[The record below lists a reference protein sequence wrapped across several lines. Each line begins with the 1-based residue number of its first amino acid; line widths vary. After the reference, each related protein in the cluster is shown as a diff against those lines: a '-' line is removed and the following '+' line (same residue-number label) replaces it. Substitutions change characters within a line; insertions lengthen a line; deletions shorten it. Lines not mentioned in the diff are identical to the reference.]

1 MIINNT
7 GSETHK
13 DMMDLDQLD
22 LDEKNGN
29 VLTLE
34 ADEKLIAIEGTY
46 MYASC
51 EQRTVVGQCKMTT
64 SKGRTFGIVFY
75 LNNFFFS
82 RFNL

>member
-1 MIINNT
+1 MIINNK

-13 DMMDLDQLD
+13 DMMDLDQWD
-22 LDEKNGN
+22 LDENNGN

-46 MYASC
+46 SGF
-51 EQRTVVGQCKMTT
+51 ENRTVVGQCKMTT

-75 LNNFFFS
+75 LNNFCFC
-82 RFNL
+82 